1 MAGSEVEMTVPSM
14 FSMNRAV
21 AMMKAVRMAERIGG
35 FQAGAFCA
43 GAPPRKAKARY
54 RGHNRLNADTARTD
68 PSVLRNSRRKHA
80 PQPPNTTLFMIRPG
94 ASVNKPVTTSARVKI
109 QIIAER

>member
-35 FQAGAFCA
+35 FQGWGFL
-43 GAPPRKAKARY
+43 APGRRRRKA
-54 RGHNRLNADTARTD
+54 
-68 PSVLRNSRRKHA
+68 
-80 PQPPNTTLFMIRPG
+80 
-94 ASVNKPVTTSARVKI
+94 
-109 QIIAER
+109 

>member
-35 FQAGAFCA
+35 FQAGAFWRR
-43 GAPPRKAKARY
+43 GPPRQ
-54 RGHNRLNADTARTD
+54 GEGEI
-68 PSVLRNSRRKHA
+68 SRS
-80 PQPPNTTLFMIRPG
+80 Q
-94 ASVNKPVTTSARVKI
+94 
-109 QIIAER
+109 